1 MRAAIIFIIAVL
13 LIGVAQ
19 ARGHFLLRS
28 EVGAIHISVNG
39 RTYLVDS
46 NEVRIPTKFPSF
58 DSLRILDESPHGDK
72 AIVCEFLEDS
82 SYSIVVAC
90 CGSLDLVPTRKA
102 KDADLVGLYAEY
114 EANFELIQGK
124 LLDHPKFEFRV
135 KHASAKDSIYGWY
148 VDHACFSSIRVID
161 EQGWQY
167 GQAAKCFYWSNV
179 STFEFFQSHHDFSGD
194 MDSLGTIMDVYP
206 DDERKSLGYVTVR
219 LFRDDWYV
227 VEYDA
232 KRERI
237 RVFRRR

>member
-1 MRAAIIFIIAVL
+1 MRQAIVFIIAAL
-13 LIGVAQ
+13 LLGVAQ

-28 EVGAIHISVNG
+28 EVGAIHVSVNG

-46 NEVRIPTKFPSF
+46 NGVRIPTVFPRL
-58 DSLRILDESPHGDK
+58 DSLKFKDPGAQGSHSI
-72 AIVCEFLEDS
+72 ACEFLPDS
-82 SYSIVVAC
+82 SYTIVPAC
-90 CGSLDLVPTRKA
+90 CASLDLVPSWKA
-102 KDADLVGLYAEY
+102 RNPDLLLLYEEY
-114 EANFELIQGK
+114 EQNIELIIDK

-135 KHASAKDSIYGWY
+135 NHASAKDSIYGWY
-148 VDHACFSSIRVID
+148 VDYACFSSIRVID
-161 EQGWQY
+161 EQGWRY
-167 GQAAKCFYWSNV
+167 GQAAKCFFWSNL

-194 MDSLGTIMDVYP
+194 MDSLGTIVDVYP

-237 RVFRRR
+237 RVFRRK